1 MRSNPGERE
10 QPGQTISW
18 QPGRAAGQRLDGPP
32 DPPACRPDQATAI
45 GPVPD
50 TDNSGYRYVER
61 EIFHTSNETLCRLE
75 RLHVRAWPAS
85 ETERIDG
92 WLWRWSG
99 GGSQRANSV
108 STVDFIGGDPA
119 DALDR
124 VEQRYRAKGSP
135 ARFHTFDLSQP
146 AALPALLAA
155 RGYGAGETTVTMLAV
170 APLSEPP
177 ATPSASVEI
186 ASDPTP
192 EWLAVYLEAITESR
206 RVVNRRILRRIPD
219 PRAFFSVRRDGRVIS
234 TALCVA
240 DAGLAVAECVAT
252 RADARGQRG
261 ADLAMRALMAWAASM
276 GAHTVG
282 LQVVENNQ
290 AALALYR
297 RLGFRPVCTNRF
309 WARPV

>member
-1 MRSNPGERE
+1 VDRE
-10 QPGQTISW
+10 N
-18 QPGRAAGQRLDGPP
+18 
-32 DPPACRPDQATAI
+32 
-45 GPVPD
+45 V
-50 TDNSGYRYVER
+50 
-61 EIFHTSNETLCRLE
+61 HTSNETLRRLE

-85 ETERIDG
+85 ETERVDG

-119 DALDR
+119 GAFAR
-124 VEQRYRAKGSP
+124 VEELYRAKRSP
-135 ARFHTFDLSQP
+135 AQFQTFDLSQP
-146 AALPALLAA
+146 AVLPALLTA
-155 RGYGAGETTVTMLAV
+155 RGYAVGETTVTMLAV

-177 ATPSASVEI
+177 STPSAVVEI
-186 ASDPTP
+186 ANDPSA

-206 RVVNRRILRRIPD
+206 RVVNRRILSRIPD
-219 PRAFFSVRRDGRVIS
+219 PRAFFSVRRDGSVIS

-240 DAGLAVAECVAT
+240 AAGHAVAECVAT

-282 LQVVENNQ
+282 LQVVERNQ

-297 RLGFRPVCTNRF
+297 RLGFRAVCTNSF
-309 WARPV
+309 WAKPV